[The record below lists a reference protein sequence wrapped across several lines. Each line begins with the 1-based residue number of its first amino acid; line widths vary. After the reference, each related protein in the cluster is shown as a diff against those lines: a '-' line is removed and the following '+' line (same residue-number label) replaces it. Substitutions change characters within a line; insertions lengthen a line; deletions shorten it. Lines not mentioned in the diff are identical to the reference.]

1 MHHDA
6 PQILNLQI
14 DPARRLLQINWN
26 VNLKRSA
33 SGIPTQTPEFVAEQ
47 GRSVRLFDLRDDN
60 ELLGFLGHIPGI
72 VRVRPADLPLLAQ
85 AYPSDTAII
94 LVSNHGNRAGKAAL
108 YLEMLGMKFV
118 AAMYG
123 GMQEWKRMGYLVSRH
138 TRVLKRLF
146 SLDTPDIGLEDYV
159 KLQNTTK
166 AGQHLDGRD
175 VETHL
180 GDPANIR
187 WIRLAALLSH
197 GKRSCVDGR
206 DEKGVIGVPGGDAGD
221 FLLALAAVERVT
233 QQHIDL
239 NHLPQLLQNYVDS
252 FGRFYMHSD
261 IDCANAMI
269 RSIRQ
274 DPRLATQVPQLQRA
288 EDWRAYFAS
297 PPPELREAILEHL
310 LQPPHI
316 GCGHIRLMMLHGEEY
331 GIRRELVEHFLRA
344 FHHLRWSGV
353 TDLEFIILGG
363 RHDEGAIMNVH
374 VTDDVEPFSK
384 LPLVSPACGNSQM
397 FVNHPQVS
405 AYARKQ
411 SGLFML
417 RQPKL
422 LPLQE
427 QHHDAF
433 LQEIQ
438 DLAQSQL
445 FTTLHHLAKG
455 LPLYNVC
462 FHAERMFTLEYNGCI
477 E

>member
-1 MHHDA
+1 MTQDTSQSLH
-6 PQILNLQI
+6 LQI

-33 SGIPTQTPEFVAEQ
+33 SGIPTLTPEFVAEQ
-47 GRSVRLFDLRDDN
+47 GRSVRLFDLRTDS

-72 VRVRPADLPLLAQ
+72 VRIKPADLPLVAE
-85 AYPSDTAII
+85 AYPQDTAII
-94 LVSNHGNRAGKAAL
+94 LVSNRGERAGKAAL

-138 TRVLKRLF
+138 TRVLKRIF
-146 SLDTPDIGLEDYV
+146 SLEQPDIGLEDYT
-159 KLQNTTK
+159 KLQQATQ
-166 AGQHLDGRD
+166 AGTHLDGRD

-221 FLLALAAVERVT
+221 FLLTLAAVERVT
-233 QQHIDL
+233 QKHINLD
-239 NHLPQLLQNYVDS
+239 HLPELLQNYVDA

-261 IDCANAMI
+261 IDSANAMF

-297 PPPELREAILEHL
+297 PPPELREALLEHL
-310 LQPPHI
+310 LNPPHI

-353 TDLEFIILGG
+353 TDLEFVILGG
-363 RHDEGAIMNVH
+363 HHSEGAIMNVH

-384 LPLVSPACGNSQM
+384 LPLLSPACGNSQM

-417 RQPKL
+417 RQTKF
-422 LPLQE
+422 LPLEE
-427 QHHDAF
+427 QHHEPF

-445 FTTLHHLAKG
+445 FSTLRYLAKG

-462 FHAERMFTLEYNGCI
+462 FHTERMFTLEHKGCI